1 MEFYYSE
8 YLDSLTSNIELF
20 SKNEFLM
27 KEQFTDFSRIDK
39 TKRTEI
45 KFDDLHL
52 TISKNGGLIAF
63 CMKKGH
69 YDISKKSKVNKN
81 IIVMFQNSKTKY
93 QIPIDWNNKDRYV
106 VCLDF
111 TAKQDLYA
119 ILNDGSVYKIKYNER
134 KAKKKL
140 TSEKFKGVEI
150 VKAKLFEK
158 GFIAFTNIS
167 QFYYVKNIKNIF
179 PVLICYLPPYLEF
192 NLNVD
197 FIPIPAENTTSKKI
211 EVLITKQ
218 DGEGGI
224 IQIPV
229 KEEGENVCMQPCD
242 EQGVYFEII
251 GASHIT
257 KESPHKLIIKNIIQ
271 EDNNDKDKKKKKQ
284 KQKKKNEIVVVEP
297 PKIEN
302 IGTQP
307 DIGIICS
314 IAISPINEK
323 VAFYNRDKKK
333 AFLFKTTFEGNYEE
347 VFFTCNKNCPNY
359 EEHAKEIE
367 DALTFPEGCQFL
379 FFADD
384 ALALSFQRVI
394 IISKPKVRIPLIYI
408 SSEENIGKG
417 KLVSKCITEIDGLRV
432 LTNDG
437 VSLISKV
444 PRELYNISNEFS
456 KSASKKLFDIYKN
469 TMNRKYKSD
478 RDINKLG
485 SDLSFAIE
493 ELQNASASIY
503 WTEDNNE
510 KEQKET
516 QLFILKVAQFAK
528 KFVEKEEFNFN
539 KFNQNCKE
547 MRTINNLRNDK
558 KYPVYITYR
567 EYKEIDAQDIISILI
582 KYNNFQLAANISKFL
597 DYSMKKVLNKYAI
610 ALMKREIDDIEKS
623 LTKNATDKEIKE
635 RYETLFISLEKV
647 QGISFMKLARKANK
661 YGGKMLAKYLLE
673 QEKSDLV
680 KIPMLLQ
687 LKDNFEQTIQ
697 IAFESYDFNAV
708 VKVMG
713 SLDQQNIVKILSKNS
728 LQRYFRKILL
738 YLKIYDK
745 SKIIDFLDK
754 TRNFVEIYYL
764 NIKTYYK
771 QKLFADRM
779 DAIKLS
785 RNDLKKFDKNDL
797 FDVKGTKKF
806 LDKLEFITK
815 FKNTCLSVE
824 KAIIHYSEPDPF
836 KLSVY
841 ECYKKGIKKDQ
852 VAFIDS
858 QNKTIDYSQK
868 KLHLLKFRTYLEM
881 KRPDLIEAQLQKT
894 SLKKLGLN
902 PIHLA
907 EIYYDFKQ
915 YDKAAQFLI
924 QVKDPGYFS
933 FVADLFKNMKKY
945 KEWLEFVISNKN
957 IDDKLDQ
964 VNYILAQSPG
974 NQRFVDEFCAKYK
987 VILK

>member
-8 YLDSLTSNIELF
+8 YLDNFGAQIEHF
-20 SKNEFLM
+20 DKSEYLM
-27 KEQFTDFSRIDK
+27 KEQFTDFSRIEK
-39 TKRTEI
+39 SKRTEI
-45 KFDDLHL
+45 KFDDLHI
-52 TISKNGGLIAF
+52 TMSKNGGLIAF

-69 YDISKKSKVNKN
+69 YDISKKSRVNKN

-93 QIPIDWNNKDRYV
+93 HVPIDWNNRDRYV

-111 TAKQDLYA
+111 TPKQNLFA
-119 ILNDGSVYKIKYNER
+119 ILNDGSVYKIKYNEG

-197 FIPIPAENTTSKKI
+197 FIAIPAENTASKKI

-229 KEEGENVCMQPCD
+229 KEEGENVNMLPCD

-257 KESPHKLIIKNIIQ
+257 KECPHKLIIKNIIP
-271 EDNNDKDKKKKKQ
+271 ENEKDKEKDKKKKKS
-284 KQKKKNEIVVVEP
+284 KKKNEIIVEP
-297 PKIEN
+297 PKIDD
-302 IGTQP
+302 IGNQP
-307 DIGIICS
+307 DIGLICA
-314 IAISPINEK
+314 IAISPNNEK
-323 VAFYNRDKKK
+323 VAFYNRDTKR
-333 AFLFKTTFEGNYEE
+333 AFLFNTSFEGNYEE
-347 VFFTCNKNCPNY
+347 VYFFCDENTANY
-359 EEHAKEIE
+359 DEHVKEIGE
-367 DALTFPEGCQFL
+367 ALKYPEGCQFL

-384 ALALSFQRVI
+384 ALALSYQRVI
-394 IISKPKVRIPLIYI
+394 IISRPRVKRPIIYVA
-408 SSEENIGKG
+408 SEENISKG

-444 PRELYNISNEFS
+444 PRELYNIASEFS
-456 KSASKKLFDIYKN
+456 KAASKKLIDIYKN
-469 TMNRKYKSD
+469 TMNRKYKSNNNID
-478 RDINKLG
+478 KLG
-485 SDLSFAIE
+485 KELPNAIE
-493 ELQNASASIY
+493 ELQNASACIY

-510 KEQKET
+510 TEQKET

-528 KFVEKEEFNFN
+528 KFVDKEEFNFN

-567 EYKEIDAQDIISILI
+567 EYKEMDAQDIISILI
-582 KYNNFQLAANISKFL
+582 NYNNFQLAANISKFL

-610 ALMKREIDDIEKS
+610 AVMKREINDMES
-623 LTKNATDKEIKE
+623 TLTKNATNEEIKNK
-635 RYETLFISLEKV
+635 YEALFISLEKV
-647 QGISFMKLARKANK
+647 QGISFMKLAKKANK
-661 YGGKMLAKYLLE
+661 YGGKKLAKYLLE

-687 LKDNFEQTIQ
+687 LKDDSFEQTIQ
-697 IAFESYDFNAV
+697 IAFDSYDFNAV
-708 VKVMG
+708 VKVME
-713 SLDQQNIVKILSKNS
+713 SLDSQNMIRMLSKSS
-728 LQRYFRKILL
+728 LQKYYRKILL

-745 SKIIDFLDK
+745 SKIIEFLEK
-754 TRNFVEIYYL
+754 TKNYAELYYI
-764 NIKTYYK
+764 NIKSIQK
-771 QKLFADRM
+771 QKTFNERIDG
-779 DAIKLS
+779 IKFS
-785 RNDLKKFDKNDL
+785 RNELKKVDKNDL

-806 LDKLEFITK
+806 LDKLEVITR
-815 FKNTCLSVE
+815 FKNSCASVE
-824 KAIIHYSEPDPF
+824 KGIIHYSEPEPY
-836 KLSVY
+836 KVTVY
-841 ECYKKGIKKDQ
+841 DCIKKGYVKDQ
-852 VAFIDS
+852 AAWLET
-858 QNKTIDYSQK
+858 QNKTLEYSQK
-868 KLHLLKFRTYLEM
+868 KWNLLKFRSLLDM
-881 KRPDLIEAQLQKT
+881 RRPDLIEAILQKT

-907 EIYYDFKQ
+907 EIYYDYKQ
-915 YDKAAQFLI
+915 YDRAAQNLI
-924 QVKDPGYFS
+924 QVKDPAYFS
-933 FVADLFKNMKKY
+933 FVADLFKSMKKY

-964 VNYILAQSPG
+964 VNHILAQAPG
-974 NQRFVDEFCAKYK
+974 NQRFVDEYCAKYK
-987 VILK
+987 VVLK